1 MSDLYG
7 SKTGLQ
13 GAADVILLL
22 GNDNTYEASHSRMLN
37 LAKNKTGLTGEAW
50 AVKIDEFKS
59 RIYDE

>member
-1 MSDLYG
+1 M
-7 SKTGLQ
+7 
-13 GAADVILLL
+13 ILLL

>member
-1 MSDLYG
+1 MADLYG